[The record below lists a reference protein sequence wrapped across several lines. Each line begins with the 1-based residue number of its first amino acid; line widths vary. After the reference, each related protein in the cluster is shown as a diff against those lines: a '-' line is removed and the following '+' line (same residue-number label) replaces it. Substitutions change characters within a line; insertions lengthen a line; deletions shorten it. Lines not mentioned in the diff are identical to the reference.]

1 MLYKKHEI
9 ILEHLKQIPVY
20 RGPYIQENI
29 SNVSKTYASTG
40 NQQTDGPTNPLIFY
54 FESV

>member
-40 NQQTDGPTNPLIFY
+40 NQQTDGPTKALMFN